1 MTSIYL
7 PINVFQN
14 TLLFC
19 NDPIQDKSHYHKK
32 QFIKR
37 FNKIINAIKYKQ
49 LYYGEKPYIPPNMI
63 RFYLSTNGK
72 FFK

>member
-19 NDPIQDKSHYHKK
+19 NDPIQDKSHYFKK
-32 QFIKR
+32 TFIKT

-49 LYYGEKPYIPPNMI
+49 SYYGEKSYIPPNMI
-63 RFYLSTNGK
+63 IYYLSTGKK
-72 FFK
+72 FFR